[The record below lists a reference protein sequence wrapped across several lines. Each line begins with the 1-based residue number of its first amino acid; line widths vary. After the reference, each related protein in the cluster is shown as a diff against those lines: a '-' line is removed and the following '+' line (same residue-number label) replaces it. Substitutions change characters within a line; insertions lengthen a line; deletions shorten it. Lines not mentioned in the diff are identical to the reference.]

1 MIIVK
6 MKVIMIIIIIIIIII
21 VEKMNCVTDN
31 IKHILISINIINKYD
46 DTQNNNLLWKNGNTL
61 KQLEVAIYAVF
72 LIVQSVEKN
81 AF

>member
-1 MIIVK
+1 MIVVK
-6 MKVIMIIIIIIIIII
+6 MKVIMIIIIIIIII
-21 VEKMNCVTDN
+21 VQKMNCVTDN

-72 LIVQSVEKN
+72 LIVQSVGKN

>member
-6 MKVIMIIIIIIIIII
+6 MKVIMIIIIII
-21 VEKMNCVTDN
+21 VQKMNCVTDN
-31 IKHILISINIINKYD
+31 IKHILISIDIINKYD

-61 KQLEVAIYAVF
+61 KQLEIAIHAVF

>member
-6 MKVIMIIIIIIIIII
+6 MKVIMIIIIIIIII

>member
-6 MKVIMIIIIIIIIII
+6 MKVIMIIIIII
-21 VEKMNCVTDN
+21 VQKMNCVTDN